1 MLVSQESGQ
10 IRHTFILYIM
20 AYILISHIAV
30 SAHTAVV
37 KKFGGVAA
45 VFVGTARKGM
55 TLILS
60 FLIFPKESNWKYA
73 VGAILVLG
81 GLTVAS
87 LEKQRNKHKQFARKA
102 SDQQGKNGNNTVP
115 TLPSLSLPLSTESNH
130 SEDQCNNGEGGSRS
144 SERQSLMESD
154 MELGRSSTSSINR
167 PERRR

>member
-1 MLVSQESGQ
+1 
-10 IRHTFILYIM
+10 M
-20 AYILISHIAV
+20 ANILISHIAV

-73 VGAILVLG
+73 VGALLVLG

-87 LEKQRNKHKQFARKA
+87 LEKRRDKRSKDRVSDGNRNISIGSLPIPPHI
-102 SDQQGKNGNNTVP
+102 NGDGDNRTSEMQLLVNLDVE
-115 TLPSLSLPLSTESNH
+115 LGSSLSAVKGL
-130 SEDQCNNGEGGSRS
+130 
-144 SERQSLMESD
+144 
-154 MELGRSSTSSINR
+154 
-167 PERRR
+167 